1 MSEHIRSTKSGG
13 ILTLLI
19 DRPAKK
25 NALTDSMYAA
35 LADALDA
42 AQTDTEVRVVLLRA
56 EGGIFCAG
64 NDLGEFAAVAA
75 GGEPPQNV
83 IRFIHSLTRLSKP
96 VVAAVQGKAVGVG
109 ATLLLHC
116 DYILLAEDAQLS
128 MPFVNL
134 ALVPEAGSS
143 LLLPA
148 RIGYARAF
156 AIFALGEPIE
166 ARNALAW
173 GLANQVVPAD
183 SLRSNAED
191 IARRLAQQPLGAL
204 IATKKLMRDAESLIA
219 HMKVET
225 ERFFERLTTPEAREA
240 FTAFAERRAP
250 DFTKAGGSGS

>member
-13 ILTLLI
+13 VLTLLI
-19 DRPAKK
+19 DRPSKK

-35 LADALDA
+35 LADALEA
-42 AQTDTEVRVVLLRA
+42 AQPDPDVRVVLLRG
-56 EGGIFCAG
+56 EGDIFTAG
-64 NDLGEFAAVAA
+64 NDLGEFAAVATGA
-75 GGEPPQNV
+75 APQRNV
-83 IRFIHSLTRLSKP
+83 IRFILGLTRLCKP

-116 DYILLAEDAQLS
+116 DYIILTEDAQLT

-148 RIGYARAF
+148 RIGHARAF
-156 AIFALGEPIE
+156 AIFALGEPVD

-173 GLANQVVPAD
+173 GLANQVVAPD
-183 SLRSNAED
+183 SLKSSAED
-191 IARRLAQQPLGAL
+191 IAHRLAKQPLGAL
-204 IATKKLMRDAESLIA
+204 IATKKLMRDTETLIA

-250 DFTKAGGSGS
+250 DFSKVSGPGS